1 MLENEKL
8 NPSLDITSRMWLTP
22 VYPEKNTTHLENLST
37 RSWLIT
43 SMKHVVCRSAVRA
56 RVYSLLKL
64 KLFFQ
69 CVKFIHLHYT
79 YAQCTYKVHMYL
91 IMRATWTD
99 KLVKLWC
106 MAWERASFHVLFFI
120 NGNFFYVICF
130 TIPLHI
136 KLVSVLSCKILRCV
150 LSIGCFLVDF
160 SWAPFL

>member
-1 MLENEKL
+1 MYRAWSKGFVSKYIALLMDVVYCTITIYNL
-8 NPSLDITSRMWLTP
+8 NFLMFQKRYIRKVVGKWKTKSNLDITSRMWLTP

-37 RSWLIT
+37 RCWLITT

-91 IMRATWTD
+91 IMRATWID
-99 KLVKLWC
+99 KLVKL
-106 MAWERASFHVLFFI
+106 
-120 NGNFFYVICF
+120 
-130 TIPLHI
+130 
-136 KLVSVLSCKILRCV
+136 
-150 LSIGCFLVDF
+150 
-160 SWAPFL
+160 